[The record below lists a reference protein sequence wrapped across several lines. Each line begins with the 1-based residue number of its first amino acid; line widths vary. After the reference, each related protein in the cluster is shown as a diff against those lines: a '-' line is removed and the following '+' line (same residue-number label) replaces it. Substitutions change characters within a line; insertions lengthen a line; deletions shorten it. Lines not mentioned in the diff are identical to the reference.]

1 MESLSITAAAIRGAQ
16 AIGYA
21 LEDVIDVVQA
31 LEPEDFVKSETA
43 HNPPNHRVW
52 HDTYIIPY
60 DDMDLYLKFA
70 GETLVD
76 IVLTSFKERIQMSDT
91 RIHPETGQEL
101 RRDVRRQTV
110 TFGSLSRVVDVPGWY
125 PDGDGDALFDGADLH
140 AANAAFKELRS
151 EYGGHVKAVRK
162 ARGLTQ
168 EEAGH
173 IIGGGPRAF
182 QKYESGKTPPSD
194 AAVGLIE
201 VLDRHPE
208 ALATLRD
215 VRAKLKAV
223 QPSATDAK
231 RNSDSEIVRRA
242 RGRKPTAKLAKAR
255 G

>member
-1 MESLSITAAAIRGAQ
+1 
-16 AIGYA
+16 
-21 LEDVIDVVQA
+21 
-31 LEPEDFVKSETA
+31 
-43 HNPPNHRVW
+43 
-52 HDTYIIPY
+52 
-60 DDMDLYLKFA
+60 
-70 GETLVD
+70 
-76 IVLTSFKERIQMSDT
+76 MSDT

-140 AANAAFKELRS
+140 TANTAFKELRS

-201 VLDRHPE
+201 VLDKHPE
-208 ALATLRD
+208 ALATLRE
-215 VRAKLKAV
+215 VRSKLMAGAASV
-223 QPSATDAK
+223 VDAK
-231 RNSDSEIVRRA
+231 ENADPKLVRRGR
-242 RGRKPTAKLAKAR
+242 RGKATAKLAKAR

>member
-1 MESLSITAAAIRGAQ
+1 
-16 AIGYA
+16 
-21 LEDVIDVVQA
+21 
-31 LEPEDFVKSETA
+31 
-43 HNPPNHRVW
+43 
-52 HDTYIIPY
+52 
-60 DDMDLYLKFA
+60 
-70 GETLVD
+70 
-76 IVLTSFKERIQMSDT
+76 MSDT

-125 PDGDGDALFDGADLH
+125 PEGDGDALFDGADLH

-201 VLDRHPE
+201 VLDKHPE

-215 VRAKLKAV
+215 VRSRLTAAA
-223 QPSATDAK
+223 PSVTDAK
-231 RNSDSEIVRRA
+231 RKADPKVVRRGHRREA
-242 RGRKPTAKLAKAR
+242 SAKLGKAR

>member
-1 MESLSITAAAIRGAQ
+1 
-16 AIGYA
+16 
-21 LEDVIDVVQA
+21 
-31 LEPEDFVKSETA
+31 
-43 HNPPNHRVW
+43 
-52 HDTYIIPY
+52 
-60 DDMDLYLKFA
+60 
-70 GETLVD
+70 
-76 IVLTSFKERIQMSDT
+76 MSDT

-125 PDGDGDALFDGADLH
+125 PEGDGDALFDGTDLH

-151 EYGGHVKAVRK
+151 DYGGHVKAVRK

-168 EEAGH
+168 EEAGY

-201 VLDRHPE
+201 VLDKHPE
-208 ALATLRD
+208 ALAILRD
-215 VRAKLKAV
+215 VRSRLTA
-223 QPSATDAK
+223 SAASVVGEKNDTDSK
-231 RNSDSEIVRRA
+231 VIR
-242 RGRKPTAKLAKAR
+242 RGRRGKAIAKQVKAR

>member
-1 MESLSITAAAIRGAQ
+1 
-16 AIGYA
+16 
-21 LEDVIDVVQA
+21 
-31 LEPEDFVKSETA
+31 
-43 HNPPNHRVW
+43 
-52 HDTYIIPY
+52 
-60 DDMDLYLKFA
+60 
-70 GETLVD
+70 
-76 IVLTSFKERIQMSDT
+76 MSDT

-101 RRDVRRQTV
+101 RRDVRQQMV
-110 TFGSLSRVVDVPGWY
+110 TFGSLSRVIDVPGWY
-125 PDGDGDALFDGADLH
+125 PEGDGDALFDGPDLH
-140 AANAAFKELRS
+140 AANNAFKELRS

-201 VLDRHPE
+201 VLDKHPE

-215 VRAKLKAV
+215 VRAKLMPAA
-223 QPSATDAK
+223 PSVTDAK
-231 RNSDSEIVRRA
+231 RNADPKSARR
-242 RGRKPTAKLAKAR
+242 GHPRKASTKLAKAR

>member
-1 MESLSITAAAIRGAQ
+1 
-16 AIGYA
+16 
-21 LEDVIDVVQA
+21 
-31 LEPEDFVKSETA
+31 
-43 HNPPNHRVW
+43 
-52 HDTYIIPY
+52 
-60 DDMDLYLKFA
+60 
-70 GETLVD
+70 
-76 IVLTSFKERIQMSDT
+76 MSDK

-101 RRDVRRQTV
+101 RRDVRSQTV

-125 PDGDGDALFDGADLH
+125 PEGDGDALFDGTDLH
-140 AANAAFKELRS
+140 ASNAAFKELRS

-201 VLDRHPE
+201 VLDKHPE
-208 ALATLRD
+208 ALATLRE
-215 VRAKLKAV
+215 VRSKLMTV
-223 QPSATDAK
+223 ATSVTNAK
-231 RNSDSEIVRRA
+231 RKTDPKVVRR
-242 RGRKPTAKLAKAR
+242 GRQSKATAKLTKAR